1 MDMPAKP
8 VTRIGT
14 PTSDT
19 KNLKTRG
26 RDSLKDIVGKMS
38 FSEAFYFIVTGKTPN
53 ETERNVFDS
62 CLTILMDHG
71 LTPNAVVARLV
82 EDAVPDDIQVPI
94 AAGILMVG
102 GKFVGTMVGAGR
114 LVSECVA
121 KGGDPRSWAA
131 ETVARFKA
139 EKRRIPGFGH
149 PYYFPTDPRQVRLFE
164 IAAEAGV
171 PGKHIAAIKV
181 LSEEIDKSSG
191 KHLTL
196 NATGA
201 CGALL
206 AEIGFPVE
214 AMRAVAVVS
223 RAAGLVAHIYEEKKN
238 PITPAVSGFVNAIP
252 YEDPA

>member
-19 KNLKTRG
+19 KRLRTRG
-26 RDSLKDIVGKMS
+26 RDSLTDIVGKMS
-38 FSEAFYFIVTGKTPN
+38 FSEAFYLIVTGKQPN
-53 ETERNVFDS
+53 PTETKVFDA

-82 EDAVPDDIQVPI
+82 EDSVPDDIQVPL
-94 AAGILMVG
+94 AAGLLMVG
-102 GKFVGTMVGAGR
+102 GKYVGTMVGAGR
-114 LVSECVA
+114 LLYEGAA
-121 KGGDPRSWAA
+121 KGGDPRAWAA

-164 IAAEAGV
+164 VAEQAKV
-171 PGKHIAAIKV
+171 PGKHIALIKV
-181 LSEEIDKSSG
+181 LSEEIDKGG

-223 RAAGLVAHIYEEKKN
+223 RAAGLVAHILEEKKN

-252 YEDPA
+252 YEDPV